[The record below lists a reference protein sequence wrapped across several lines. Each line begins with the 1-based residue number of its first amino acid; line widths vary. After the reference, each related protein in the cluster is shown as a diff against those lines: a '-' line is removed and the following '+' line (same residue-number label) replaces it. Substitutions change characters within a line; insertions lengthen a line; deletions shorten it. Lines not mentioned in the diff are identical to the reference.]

1 MSKARRWYV
10 AFLGLMFI
18 LCIWLG
24 LEGLLGAW
32 FTAVAFASL
41 IASVIHQDWRARRQQ
56 QD

>member
-1 MSKARRWYV
+1 MSRVRRWYV
-10 AFLGLMFI
+10 AFLGLMLA

-32 FTAVAFASL
+32 FTAVAFACL
-41 IASVIHQDWRARRQQ
+41 IASVVQQDRRARRQR